1 MWLVPGPDHTR
12 VQTPRRAALGEVG
25 MRGVMSMSAHAD
37 QLEAEVRDA
46 MCCVATD
53 RCWACQVKLG
63 EVRAARRDAVL
74 HLVSTVR
81 PRRAAR

>member
-1 MWLVPGPDHTR
+1 
-12 VQTPRRAALGEVG
+12 
-25 MRGVMSMSAHAD
+25 MRTVLSRSAHAD

-63 EVRAARRDAVL
+63 EVRAARRDAVV

-81 PRRAAR
+81 PRRAVR